1 VRPTLSLFVLLA
13 AAATCGLDAAPVALP
28 PSGSVPLQPAPGAPE
43 EVSPLGELLLL
54 DDPRVSVRYPPD
66 SLDRATRV
74 QARLQALVELWK
86 PFTPRPLAWSAVI
99 VHRDAWERAGFGG
112 WGAPR
117 RMGAGTFVVPA
128 AGDAGTVAFA
138 RALLGGGLPQ
148 LPGDP
153 LMGTRDEAASLMV
166 CDLLLQLEAAR
177 ELAAS
182 APLAGDAPWV
192 TGVLMH
198 LAARYA
204 WERAEPGQTLTYVG
218 IFDAVAAAHG
228 GARAYRLADF
238 TSGLP
243 FERDLWFQAQFVR
256 GADAIWVEEGWTGTA
271 RRLYRWGSKGKPV
284 EAADLEKKY
293 PRLVEWQ
300 TTAFAP

>member
-1 VRPTLSLFVLLA
+1 MRSRPSLLVLLG
-13 AAATCGLDAAPVALP
+13 AAATSALVAAPVALP
-28 PSGSVPLQPAPGAPE
+28 PSGSVPLQPAPSAPA
-43 EVSPLGELLLL
+43 EVSPLGDLLQL
-54 DDPRVSVRYPPD
+54 DDPRVSVRYPPET
-66 SLDRATRV
+66 LDRATRV
-74 QARLQALVELWK
+74 QARLLALVELWK

-99 VHRDAWERAGFGG
+99 VHRDAWQRAGFGG

-117 RMGAGTFVVPA
+117 RIGAGTFVVPA
-128 AGDAGTVAFA
+128 AGDKGTVAFA

-148 LPGDP
+148 LPGEP

-182 APLAGDAPWV
+182 APLSGDAPWV

-218 IFDAVAAAHG
+218 IFDAVAAAQG
-228 GARAYRLADF
+228 GPRAYRLADF
-238 TSGLP
+238 GSGLP
-243 FERDLWFQAQFVR
+243 FEKDLWFQAQFVR
-256 GADAIWVEEGWTGTA
+256 GADAIWVAEGWTGTA
-271 RRLYRWGSKGKPV
+271 RRLYRWGHRGKPI
-284 EAADLEKKY
+284 EAAELEKKY
-293 PRLVEWQ
+293 PRLAEWQ
-300 TTAFAP
+300 TAAFAP